1 MIWDSRVQSKH
12 NLGETKNR
20 YKIFSNKSY
29 ESTETKQYLLSV
41 IMLDLLNIY
50 ILNLVVTIAM
60 FTVLV
65 FRAWVEHKN
74 YKMMWKELE
83 WKRTCDTAGKL
94 LRAEKNLF
102 TKVEGGEELYEMLLE
117 LFAGNNK

>member
-1 MIWDSRVQSKH
+1 MRAKTGTIF
-12 NLGETKNR
+12 
-20 YKIFSNKSY
+20 FSNKSY
-29 ESTETKQYLLSV
+29 ESIETNHYLLKV

-50 ILNLVVTIAM
+50 VLNLVITIAM

-94 LRAEKNLF
+94 LQAEKNLF

-117 LFAGNNK
+117 LFSINNK

>member
-1 MIWDSRVQSKH
+1 MIIV
-12 NLGETKNR
+12 
-20 YKIFSNKSY
+20 
-29 ESTETKQYLLSV
+29 
-41 IMLDLLNIY
+41 DLLNIY
-50 ILNLVVTIAM
+50 VLNLVVTIAM

-74 YKMMWKELE
+74 YRMMWKELE

-94 LRAEKNLF
+94 LRAEKSLF

-117 LFAGNNK
+117 LFGKNNK